1 MHELGLFPLPLV
13 LLPGERIPLHVFEP
27 RYRELIA
34 ECLEERR
41 PFGIVLSEEESLRE
55 VGTEASVVEVLERT
69 EDGRSTILVEGGERF
84 RLSELT
90 SGRSFRTGLAEP
102 FADEWEDEPEPE
114 LVQRTLELFRR
125 LAELTE
131 TDVEELLE
139 EGLEPRAFAIA
150 AHVELDLA
158 RKQELLEL
166 RSERERMEFLAS
178 LLERA
183 TLAISHMR
191 EQRRR
196 ASNNGR
202 LGGPAGT
209 PPLPGDG

>member
-1 MHELGLFPLPLV
+1 VHELGLFPLPLV
-13 LLPGERIPLHVFEP
+13 LLPGERIPLHIFEP
-27 RYRELIA
+27 RYRELVA
-34 ECLEERR
+34 ECLEQGR
-41 PFGIVLSEEESLRE
+41 PFGILLSEDESLRE
-55 VGTEASVVEVLERT
+55 VGTEALVLEVLEQT
-69 EDGRSTILVEGGERF
+69 NDGRSTILVEGGERF

-102 FADEWEDEPEPE
+102 FADEQEDEPEAE
-114 LVQRTLELFRR
+114 LVERALELFRR

-139 EGLEPRAFAIA
+139 EGVEPRAFAIA
-150 AHVELDLA
+150 AHVELELG

-166 RSERERMEFLAS
+166 RSERQRMELLAS

-183 TLAISHMR
+183 VLAISHMR

-196 ASNNGR
+196 ASGNGR
-202 LGGPAGT
+202 LGGPAGA
-209 PPLPGDG
+209 PPLQEG